1 MLQGKQ
7 ESSETNSSIYTALAI
22 HIPFPE
28 LPPDDLR
35 SSILE
40 SEGGVETEFLIVDPV
55 ESPF

>member
-7 ESSETNSSIYTALAI
+7 ESSETNSSIYTAI

-40 SEGGVETEFLIVDPV
+40 SEGGVETEFLIVNPV